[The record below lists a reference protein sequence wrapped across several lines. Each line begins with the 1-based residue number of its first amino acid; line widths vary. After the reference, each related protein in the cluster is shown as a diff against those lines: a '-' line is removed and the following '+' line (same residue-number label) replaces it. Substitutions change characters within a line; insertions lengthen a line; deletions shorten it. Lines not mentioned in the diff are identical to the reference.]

1 MRIYGCLCA
10 PVVCILL
17 AMLFVRINAGAVL
30 CRGTLE
36 LRNSAICFRWFRNS
50 WGQKRPGLP
59 TRVRFSLKSAT
70 RRIGVV
76 RNPSSAGLGMV
87 PSNGQT
93 GSHGNER
100 LCGCFFVTKR

>member
-10 PVVCILL
+10 PAICILL
-17 AMLFVRINAGAVL
+17 AMLFVRINAVQCFAEERL
-30 CRGTLE
+30 NCETL
-36 LRNSAICFRWFRNS
+36 RSVFVGFRNS